1 MPAAR
6 EATVRT
12 PRARQSCYDARFA
25 HPRPGLRRQR
35 AANVHR
41 DEETMTVAIPTIA
54 AREGAQIP
62 AIGFGTSQ
70 LGDCAEIVAT
80 ALKLGYR
87 HIDTAWKYGSEKGVG
102 EGIRASGV
110 PRSEIFLTT
119 KVSHEYLRAADF
131 ARSVDESLERLQVD
145 YVDMLHVHWPSPEK
159 VPLTETMP
167 ALAKAKR
174 EGLARHIGVAN
185 FNIALLEEA
194 ISACPEPLATLQA
207 EYHPYLDQ
215 AKVLAACRRLGL
227 VFTAYCPLARGR
239 LFDDPVLGQIAA
251 AKRRTVAQV
260 ALRWLMQQGNIA
272 AIPRSGNP
280 THIEESLHLFDF
292 ELTPDEMQ
300 RISAL
305 KRPDGRIA
313 NPKGRAPEWD

>member
-1 MPAAR
+1 
-6 EATVRT
+6 
-12 PRARQSCYDARFA
+12 
-25 HPRPGLRRQR
+25 
-35 AANVHR
+35 
-41 DEETMTVAIPTIA
+41 MTVAIPTIA